1 MAVPKKKRSKS
12 KQGHTRSHHALGA
25 PAYGECPQC
34 HETKRPHHVCPHCG
48 YYKDK
53 EVLQVDVV

>member
-12 KQGHTRSHHALGA
+12 KQGHTRSHQALSV
-25 PAYGECPQC
+25 PSYGECPQC